1 MGRGGMGW
9 YVDAC
14 LKAGRGVQRGKR
26 EHVHCGVHHRWRNVF
41 GIGRC
46 QTLPVLGHQLATGDA
61 CIHNFQKRGRVAR
74 ALRLECT
81 GLLWSVVCG
90 ILHPATLN
98 TQQLLANVLSPGA
111 APHAYLFTRL
121 AA

>member
-26 EHVHCGVHHRWRNVF
+26 EHVHCGVHHCWRNMF

-46 QTLPVLGHQLATGDA
+46 QTLPVLGHQLATGVA
-61 CIHNFQKRGRVAR
+61 CIHNFQKRGRVWRGHCAWSAR
-74 ALRLECT
+74 GFC
-81 GLLWSVVCG
+81 GLWFAASC
-90 ILHPATLN
+90 IL
-98 TQQLLANVLSPGA
+98 
-111 APHAYLFTRL
+111 PH
-121 AA
+121 